1 MSRELVNG
9 MEEERREQ
17 AMNAERRMVKSAYEW
32 VESIAFAV
40 ITVVLIFTFLF
51 RVVGVDGESM
61 EPTLTNG
68 SFVIISDLFYQPKQ
82 GDVVVITPTVS
93 LDIPIIK
100 RVVATEGQT
109 VDIDFIT
116 GDVIVD
122 GEVLDEPYIA
132 QRTHLKYD
140 IDFPQTVP
148 KGHIFVMG
156 DNRNHSLDSRDSS
169 IGMVDNRYL
178 LGKALMRVLPVS
190 EIGLIH

>member
-1 MSRELVNG
+1 
-9 MEEERREQ
+9 MEEEQREQ

-100 RVVATEGQT
+100 RVIATEGQT

-116 GDVIVD
+116 GDVTVD

-140 IDFPQTVP
+140 ICFPQTVP

-190 EIGLIH
+190 EIGLIR